1 VTTRPPNDPRRV
13 ARVLRELAK
22 MRCKFKSDGDT
33 TCAHCAEDIRQGVN
47 VYWISA
53 SYEYPNEGDY
63 LCRTCAEQVID
74 GGRCKRCMYA
84 ASQCAACERQE
95 AEDLA
100 YWERVATTRE
110 GL

>member
-1 VTTRPPNDPRRV
+1 VTTRPPNDPRQA
-13 ARVLRELAK
+13 ARVLHSLAS
-22 MRCKFKSDGDT
+22 MRCEFKSDGDT
-33 TCAHCAEDIRQGVN
+33 TCAHCAKDIRQGVN
-47 VYWISA
+47 IYWISA

-63 LCRTCAEQVID
+63 LCRTCAERVID
-74 GGRCKRCMYA
+74 EGRCKRCLCA
-84 ASQCAACERQE
+84 ANQCAACERQE